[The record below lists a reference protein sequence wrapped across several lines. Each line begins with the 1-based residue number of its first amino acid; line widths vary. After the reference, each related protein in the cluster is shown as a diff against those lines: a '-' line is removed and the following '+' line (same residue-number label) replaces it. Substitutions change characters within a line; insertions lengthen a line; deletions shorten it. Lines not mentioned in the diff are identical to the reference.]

1 MPEGPIHRALVQALT
16 DHLRTEFTRECVVLS
31 DCKNRLA
38 ADGLPPQLGEVR
50 PDFYAREYD
59 TAHVII
65 GEAKIEGDLD
75 NDHTLKQV
83 RTYLEH
89 LAQQDSGE
97 LVLAVP
103 LLASG
108 TAHRICRTARKEL
121 GLDHIPF
128 RVTGWLIGG
137 HSACETWN
145 G

>member
-1 MPEGPIHRALVQALT
+1 VI
-16 DHLRTEFTRECVVLS
+16 LS

-59 TAHVII
+59 TARVVI

-75 NDHTLKQV
+75 NDHTYKQV

-89 LAQQDSGE
+89 LGLQEAGE

-103 LLASG
+103 LLACG
-108 TAHRICRTARKEL
+108 TAHRICRTTRKEL
-121 GLDHIPF
+121 GLEHIPF
-128 RVTGWLIGG
+128 RVTGWLLGDNYSI
-137 HSACETWN
+137 CETWN